1 MTYYL
6 PATVLFTYKKEFKC
20 FPEKL
25 PYRFKDI
32 HYNIVNNITPLM
44 PIISASS
51 IMVMV
56 LMGKLNTA
64 PRQAHFIFRL
74 LKTLSKTPIMIN
86 VKRLGVSVLVQ
97 LGLSWVKN
105 G

>member
-6 PATVLFTYKKEFKC
+6 PATVLFAYKKEFKC

-56 LMGKLNTA
+56 LIGKLNTS
-64 PRQAHFIFRL
+64 PKHAHFIFCL
-74 LKTLSKTPIMIN
+74 FNTLCKTPTMLTDITMQVIAFT
-86 VKRLGVSVLVQ
+86 KTG
-97 LGLSWVKN
+97 
-105 G
+105 